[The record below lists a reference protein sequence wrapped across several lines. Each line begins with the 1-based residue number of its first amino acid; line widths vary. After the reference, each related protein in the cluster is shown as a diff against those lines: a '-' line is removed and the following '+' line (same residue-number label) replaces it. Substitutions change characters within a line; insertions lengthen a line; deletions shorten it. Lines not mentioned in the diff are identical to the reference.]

1 MYDWVLSTFEKQRP
15 FLYEHV
21 GPILAANFKGS
32 TLANNSLYVDPLA
45 AFITAFLPIL
55 RQKIR
60 LSILSIQSQP
70 PKVSSFMKALMNFDT
85 SLRNEFKY
93 DGGDPERP
101 WKGITSEMCDEF
113 EDLWLSAEMEF
124 AVARY
129 KEIVNA
135 PENGQLD
142 YDIAGPGRTKPTH
155 GALNIMN
162 LLRNVTLSYQSLLR
176 FHTKIKFVI
185 DIQISILDR
194 YHNRLRDSLEAYAA
208 LTSTIGRTLHGG
220 NREDQ
225 AKLEGI
231 GGLTHL
237 CRIFGSAS
245 HVVSVLEEWSNELV
259 IHCPVTFIYLMY
271 SIWTYLTFDI
281 DFCRTMARIA
291 AANET
296 KVRHGFNSINTLRRH
311 QEKHFICCRDK

>member
-1 MYDWVLSTFEKQRP
+1 MYDWVLGTFDKQRP

-21 GPILAANFKGS
+21 GPILAQNFKGS
-32 TLANNSLYVDPLA
+32 SLAMNSLYVDPLA

-60 LSILSIQSQP
+60 LSIVAIQSQP

-85 SLRNEFKY
+85 NLRKEFKY
-93 DGGDPERP
+93 DGGNPDKP
-101 WKGITSEMCDEF
+101 WKGLTSDMCDEF

-129 KEIVNA
+129 KEIVSA

-142 YDIAGPGRTKPTH
+142 YDSVAPGRTKPTY
-155 GALNIMN
+155 GAVNVMN
-162 LLRNVTLSYQSLLR
+162 LLRNVTSSFQSLLR

-185 DIQISILDR
+185 DIQISVLDR
-194 YHNRLRDSLEAYAA
+194 YHNRLQDSLEVYVA

-220 NREDQ
+220 NKEEQ
-225 AKLEGI
+225 AKLEGL

-237 CRIFGSAS
+237 CKVFGSAS
-245 HVVSVLEEWSNELV
+245 HIVSVLDEWSNELV
-259 IHCPVTFIYLMY
+259 RSTVHFEYKSHMEVLYA
-271 SIWTYLTFDI
+271 SLTP
-281 DFCRTMARIA
+281 A
-291 AANET
+291 
-296 KVRHGFNSINTLRRH
+296 
-311 QEKHFICCRDK
+311 